1 MNKTISYII
10 AFINIVIS
18 VLSYLQIYCVMVDSD
33 ASSKGWAEFF
43 TLISSILFI
52 IGGLSL
58 TTIINRI
65 TKSKKY
71 IIVSLY
77 LLIGIIPLAVQNYF
91 TLIPTGIFS
100 IIVLRISVSLI
111 AKINDNQSIVLN
123 GILLVLNAAWG
134 LLMIEM

>member
-10 AFINIVIS
+10 AFINIAVS
-18 VLSYLQIYCVMVDSD
+18 LLSYLQIYCVMVDSTV
-33 ASSKGWAEFF
+33 SSKGWAEYF

-52 IGGLSL
+52 VGGLSL
-58 TTIINRI
+58 TTIINET

-71 IIVSLY
+71 IIVSFY

-91 TLIPTGIFS
+91 TLIPTVIFS
-100 IIVLRISVSLI
+100 IIVQRVSVLLIS
-111 AKINDNQSIVLN
+111 KIDDNQSIVLN
-123 GILLVLNAAWG
+123 GILLILNVAWG

>member
-10 AFINIVIS
+10 AFINIVVSI
-18 VLSYLQIYCVMVDSD
+18 LSYLQIYCVMVDSHV
-33 ASSKGWAEFF
+33 SSKGWAEFF

-77 LLIGIIPLAVQNYF
+77 LLIGIVPLAVQNYF